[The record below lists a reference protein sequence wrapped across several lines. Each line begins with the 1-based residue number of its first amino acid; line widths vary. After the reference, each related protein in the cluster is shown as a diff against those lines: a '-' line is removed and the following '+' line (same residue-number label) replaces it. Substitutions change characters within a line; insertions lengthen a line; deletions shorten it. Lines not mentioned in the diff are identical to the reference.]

1 MQCIRSKKITQL
13 LAVLSI
19 AIPLVFIL
27 LAILL
32 SPWFDIVNNAL
43 SDLGHSVKS
52 KAAPVFNIGLV
63 TGGFLIALVDFCMLD
78 CSRLYRALL
87 FLAGYDLILI
97 GVFDEVYISLHFY
110 VSLVFFTILVILLLV
125 YGVLERKYYFAPL
138 AIISMLSWYLHFSR
152 DIPPGAAIPELVTI
166 AFIIPVYMSIVF
178 RTRGEVKKVGL
189 EKQG

>member
-97 GVFDEVYISLHFY
+97 GVFDEVYGSLHFY
-110 VSLVFFTILVILLLV
+110 VSLIFFTILIIMLLV
-125 YGVLERKYYFAPL
+125 YGVFERKYYSLSL
-138 AIISMLSWYLHFSR
+138 AIISIILWYLHLYK
-152 DIPPGAAIPELVTI
+152 DIPPGAAIPELVTV
-166 AFIIPVYMSIVF
+166 AFAIPVYLSIAF
-178 RTRGEVKKVGL
+178 EAKRSS
-189 EKQG
+189 